1 MFAATAVAHV
11 AASRPAAMQHPLAPA
26 HSASSTDANST
37 VHRLNQLFDAG
48 HPSNGVSRAGLVV
61 HQHDN
66 TEGWD
71 SGIYMPQAD
80 SGFAERW
87 STSLVS
93 RQYPGTYNDECGIII
108 DPSAVEV
115 LCSYYHDMVSWSSGC
130 QSVNMRMDLPPSKP
144 SDTPYLPEQLK
155 DMLEMSAEIQMRK
168 DPGPDPAPTKRL
180 WRRGNGEPN
189 TGDASF
195 WQGKYNEVVIDG
207 KHYTASLPS
216 AVVAVFYIEGGDSDG
231 PSCAE
236 RTRSDIMEKYGVEQE
251 QLPIVV
257 YARSANA
264 THAFHSPPSPKR
276 VEKGSLPPCPTCMT
290 DVGAAAVDG
299 GGNCCYPGA
308 SWATQCDGPAPPH
321 SWDEGFAACNCA
333 AFGVDEDPTN
343 SELTRK
349 CAAFEAAFAAG
360 APSRHYS
367 Q

>member
-1 MFAATAVAHV
+1 MLTAVAHV
-11 AASRPAAMQHPLAPA
+11 AASPRPAAVQHPLAPA
-26 HSASSTDANST
+26 PADANPT

-48 HPSNGVSRAGLVV
+48 HPSNDVSRAGLVV

-87 STSLVS
+87 STSFVS

-115 LCSYYHDMVSWSSGC
+115 LCSYYHDMVSWSTGC

-144 SDTPYLPEQLK
+144 SDTPYPPDHLK
-155 DMLEMSAEIQMRK
+155 DMLEMSAEIQQRT
-168 DPGPDPAPTKRL
+168 DPGPDPAPTIGKRL

-231 PSCAE
+231 PACAE
-236 RTRSDIMEKYGVEQE
+236 RTRSDIIEKYGVEQE

-276 VEKGSLPPCPTCMT
+276 VEKGSLPPCPTCMN

-333 AFGVDEDPTN
+333 AFGFDEDATN